1 MHTGKERLIVT
12 NKNEICP
19 RYVCM
24 YLYDI
29 DMYTYMSRYGANKDL
44 ALVTLVSQ
52 VHNTNNVDARR
63 IHIQFLTEI
72 HTRSAYAKL

>member
-12 NKNEICP
+12 NKNEIGP

-44 ALVTLVSQ
+44 ALLS
-52 VHNTNNVDARR
+52 
-63 IHIQFLTEI
+63 LL
-72 HTRSAYAKL
+72 SAKFTIRTMWMQGEFIYSS